1 MKTLKLTVL
10 AATLFS
16 TALLG
21 MTTYAAEE
29 ETVAPEEP
37 AAVNKDVS
45 RKAQFVLEPGSD
57 DNGPVDPIVPI
68 KPPTNQKGNLTID
81 AVSNFDFGT
90 KKIDK
95 ITSTYDAVLSD
106 GEVLGAQ
113 VTDVRGTGA
122 GWNLTAKI
130 SAFENAD
137 KTRILKGAEVT
148 IPTGKVSTNSIDDSK
163 PAVAQALTLNEK
175 AATVFSAAAE
185 SGMGTW
191 ANEFEGLGGE
201 DSKVQLKVPTGNYA
215 DTYTAEITWSLADA
229 PK

>member
-1 MKTLKLTVL
+1 MKTIKLTVL
-10 AATLFS
+10 TATLFS
-16 TALLG
+16 TVLLG
-21 MTTYAAEE
+21 TTAFAEE
-29 ETVAPEEP
+29 TAVAPEEP
-37 AAVNKDVS
+37 TAVDKDVN
-45 RKAQFVLEPGSD
+45 RTAKFILEPGSD

-95 ITSTYDAVLSD
+95 VTSTYDAVLPED
-106 GEVLGAQ
+106 EVLGAQ

-130 SAFENAD
+130 SAFENAG
-137 KTRILKGAEVT
+137 KTRVLKGAEVT
-148 IPTGKVSTNSIDDSK
+148 IPTGKVSTNSVDEK
-163 PAVAQALTLNEK
+163 NPAIAAGLILNDQP
-175 AATVFSAAAE
+175 ATVFSAQVD

-191 ANEFEGLGGE
+191 ANEFEGLGE
-201 DSKVQLKVPTGNYA
+201 KVQLKVPTGNYV

>member
-1 MKTLKLTVL
+1 MKTIKLTVL

-16 TALLG
+16 TVLLG
-21 MTTYAAEE
+21 TTAHAEE
-29 ETVAPEEP
+29 TATTPEEVP
-37 AAVNKDVS
+37 ASKDV
-45 RKAQFVLEPGSD
+45 KGTAKFILEPGSD

-81 AVSNFDFGT
+81 AVSNFDFGK

-95 ITSTYDAVLSD
+95 VTSTYDAIAAE

-130 SAFENAD
+130 SAFENAG
-137 KTRILKGAEVT
+137 KTRVLKGAEVT
-148 IPTGKVSTNSIDDSK
+148 IPTGKVSTNSVDDTK
-163 PAVAQALTLNEK
+163 PAVAAGLTLNENP
-175 AATVFSAAAE
+175 ATIFSAATE
-185 SGMGTW
+185 NGMGTW
-191 ANEFEGLGGE
+191 ANEFEGLGE
-201 DSKVQLKVPTGNYA
+201 KVQLKVPTGNYA